1 MAQGKKAGLGSYR
14 YSECGSPRPQPCQ
27 DGKRCCNKKKTAP
40 DTRSV
45 PLLLRVADA
54 VGIEA
59 SKAAAI
65 VHERLRFRAGN
76 LDTAKTTGWSSSGSL
91 VRVERGP

>member
-27 DGKRCCNKKKTAP
+27 DGKRCCNKNKTAP
-40 DTRSV
+40 DTLSV

-65 VHERLRFRAGN
+65 VHDVSGPEISTRRRPQAGV
-76 LDTAKTTGWSSSGSL
+76 L
-91 VRVERGP
+91 VGA